1 MWATSMRVGN
11 TNSLHKVKSILL
23 SNVIT
28 IAFYPVT
35 CNYSA
40 IKKEKFESV
49 EMKWVNLELTIQ
61 NEVRMRKIN
70 IVY

>member
-1 MWATSMRVGN
+1 MTVSN
-11 TNSLHKVKSILL
+11 TNSFRKVKSILL
-23 SNVIT
+23 SNLIT
-28 IAFYPVT
+28 IAFYIVT

-49 EMKWVNLELTIQ
+49 EMQWVNLELIIQ

-70 IVY
+70 IIY

>member
-1 MWATSMRVGN
+1 MTVSN
-11 TNSLHKVKSILL
+11 TNSFRKVKSILL
-23 SNVIT
+23 SNLIT
-28 IAFYPVT
+28 IAFYIVT

-49 EMKWVNLELTIQ
+49 EMQWVNLDLIIQ

-70 IVY
+70 IIY

>member
-1 MWATSMRVGN
+1 MTVSN
-11 TNSLHKVKSILL
+11 TNSFRKVKSILL
-23 SNVIT
+23 SNLIT
-28 IAFYPVT
+28 IAFYIVT

-49 EMKWVNLELTIQ
+49 EMQWVNLDLIIH

-70 IVY
+70 IIY

>member
-1 MWATSMRVGN
+1 MTVSN
-11 TNSLHKVKSILL
+11 TNSFRKVKSILL
-23 SNVIT
+23 SNLIT
-28 IAFYPVT
+28 IAFYIVT

-49 EMKWVNLELTIQ
+49 EMQWVNLEFIIQ

-70 IVY
+70 IIY